1 MREKIKKKKILL
13 TFLALLMIFAFTP
26 FVLPIQAKTNEGIKF
41 LVLFE
46 KENGERVSTP
56 FAVILQP
63 SYYKLTIE
71 KSNGNGEAFFFVNP
85 AFFSQAIIEWQNWWI
100 LHDAYTCAG
109 LKYLIPEKPDFPNIT
124 IAIFGKQGLFV
135 VNYTVVVFKYG
146 ELQDVYPVEVVL
158 PNDFEPYEITYV
170 KEQSFYAPI
179 NTTILPLKYH
189 EKYIPSWWNGTQWIS
204 DFGEER
210 IILTPFEYQ
219 WYHAK
224 SLLLEKL
231 WRQGLAKV
239 DLKELEEVKW
249 IVSHSESYS
258 PLAWGTN
265 IPLDIEEFKYYTHI
279 LQEIWG

>member
-1 MREKIKKKKILL
+1 MRKKVGKIVLVI
-13 TFLALLMIFAFTP
+13 LALLTIFAFTSLI
-26 FVLPIQAKTNEGIKF
+26 LPIQAKANEGIKF
-41 LVLFE
+41 LVIFE
-46 KENGERVSTP
+46 KENGTRVSTP

-63 SYYKLTIE
+63 SYYKLVIE
-71 KSNGNGEAFFFVNP
+71 KSNLNGEALFFVNP
-85 AFFSQAIIEWQNWWI
+85 AFFSQAIIEWQNWWV
-100 LHDAYTCAG
+100 LHDAYTYAG

-239 DLKELEEVKW
+239 DLKELEEVNW
-249 IVSHSESYS
+249 IVSHSETYN
-258 PLAWGTN
+258 PIVWGLN
-265 IPLDIEEFKYYTHI
+265 ANLSLEEMQYYNEV
-279 LQEIWG
+279 LNKIWD